1 MIENIKHNEKLLSI
15 IVRANFK
22 ANDIKFFTP
31 NEFSQQ
37 LGYINRDKGSVI
49 EPHMHN
55 VVKREISYS
64 KEVLLIR
71 SGKVRIDFYD
81 EKKNYI
87 ESRILFKGDVILLAY
102 GGHGFEMIEKTEI
115 IEIKQGPYLSDENR
129 TRFPAISKDLIKI
142 RS

>member
-55 VVKREISYS
+55 VIKREISYS

>member
-15 IVRANFK
+15 IVR

-81 EKKNYI
+81 EKK
-87 ESRILFKGDVILLAY
+87 
-102 GGHGFEMIEKTEI
+102 I
-115 IEIKQGPYLSDENR
+115 I
-129 TRFPAISKDLIKI
+129 
-142 RS
+142 

>member
-15 IVRANFK
+15 IIRANFK

-37 LGYINRDKGSVI
+37 LGYMNRDKGYVI

-55 VVKREISYS
+55 VIKREISYS

-115 IEIKQGPYLSDENR
+115 IEIKQGPYISDESR
-129 TRFPAISKDLIKI
+129 TRFPGISKDLIKI